1 MQLYVYS
8 CAGAKF
14 NDLFI
19 ANMAD
24 FMTPVVTT
32 VDTLLEHSQIK
43 VVVYQGQLDVIC
55 NTAGKP
61 TLKID
66 STQF

>member
-1 MQLYVYS
+1 MQSICIY
-8 CAGAKF
+8 AGAKF

-32 VDTLLEHSQIK
+32 VDTLLEHSQTK

-55 NTAGKP
+55 NTAGRL
-61 TLKID
+61 TFRVN
-66 STQF
+66 TQF